1 MTNDPQLTGPEDE
14 RKTLNVEKMIK
25 RILRSFRKNLKDLFL
40 AKYTKQ
46 FYRWDYA
53 TIREKT
59 KEFFMEPII
68 GCSEEYYD

>member
-1 MTNDPQLTGPEDE
+1 
-14 RKTLNVEKMIK
+14 MIK
-25 RILRSFRKNLKDLFL
+25 RILRSFRKNLKDMFL

-68 GCSEEYYD
+68 GCTEEYYQ